1 MLAHMAMF
9 YREMDL
15 CKPGLLFLISYRK
28 RGKINIVLTKSRSV
42 NLKKLLQVESNCIS
56 AA

>member
-1 MLAHMAMF
+1 MLAQMAMF

-15 CKPGLLFLISYRK
+15 RKPGLLSLISYRK